1 MTVTCRRFLTC
12 LLLVAILCS
21 GSQLSSPQTQPGKPW
36 LDHWRLSTFSFG
48 SVDRDQNGRQFFR
61 VIGTGFFAGLD
72 EKNGY
77 IVTAKHVFREDAI
90 DWHPTELRMRFGWQ
104 EHKSVYD
111 EFGTTLKLRDER
123 GTDLWKAPDDGSDV
137 AAIVPDFEVRDVPVD
152 AMFVTD
158 FAGKDD
164 VFEGA
169 SVIVIGYPGVI
180 GNEYLVRS
188 IIRAGIIAWTD
199 PDSPL
204 DKSLMIDVNV
214 MPGNSGSPVL
224 KIPIGLSRE
233 GAAFGGNRVVLLGL
247 VSRGPLQQSDL
258 ELRVPGTAEPIH
270 IKTQIS
276 GVGGIGVVV
285 PASKITELL
294 NHMSRRQ

>member
-1 MTVTCRRFLTC
+1 MTSPRRRVLACMLSTAVLFT
-12 LLLVAILCS
+12 AIRS
-21 GSQLSSPQTQPGKPW
+21 ASPQAQSGKPW
-36 LDHWRLSTFSFG
+36 LDHWRLATFSFG
-48 SVDRDQNGRQFFR
+48 TVDRDQNGRQFFR

-77 IVTAKHVFREDAI
+77 VVTAKHVFCDDANN
-90 DWHPTELRMRFGWQ
+90 WHPTELRMRFSWQ

-111 EFGTTLKLRDER
+111 ELGTTLKLRDQT
-123 GTDLWKAPDDGSDV
+123 GKDLWKALDDGSDV
-137 AAIVPDFEVRDVPVD
+137 AAIAPDFQIRDIPTD
-152 AMFVTD
+152 AMFEKD
-158 FAGKDD
+158 FADKDD
-164 VFEGA
+164 EFEGA

-188 IIRAGIIAWTD
+188 VIRAGIIAWTD

-204 DKSLMIDVNV
+204 DKPLMIDVNV

-233 GAAFGGNRVVLLGL
+233 GASFGGNRVVLLGL
-247 VSRGPLQQSDL
+247 VSQGPIQQTDL
-258 ELRVPGTAEPIH
+258 ELRVPGAAEPIH
-270 IKTQIS
+270 IKTQVA

-285 PASKITELL
+285 PANKIRELL
-294 NHMSRRQ
+294 SQMPRKQ

>member
-1 MTVTCRRFLTC
+1 MTPPRRWFRTCILF
-12 LLLVAILCS
+12 VAVLFV
-21 GSQLSSPQTQPGKPW
+21 GSRSSSPQTQPGKPW
-36 LDHWRLSTFSFG
+36 LEHWRLSTFSFG
-48 SVDRDQNGRQFFR
+48 TVDRDQNRREFFK

-77 IVTAKHVFREDAI
+77 IVTAKHVFRDDAI
-90 DWHPTELRMRFGWQ
+90 EWHPSELRMRFSWQ

-137 AAIVPDFEVRDVPVD
+137 AAIVPAFQVRDVPVD
-152 AMFVTD
+152 AMFARD

-169 SVIVIGYPGVI
+169 SVIVIGYPGVV

-188 IIRAGIIAWTD
+188 IIRGGIIAWTD

-204 DKSLMIDVNV
+204 DRPLMIDVNV

-224 KIPIGLSRE
+224 RIPVGLSRE
-233 GAAFGGNRVVLLGL
+233 GAAFGGTRVVLLGL
-247 VSRGPLQQSDL
+247 VSKGPVQQTDL
-258 ELRVPGTAEPIH
+258 ELRVPGTVEPIH

-276 GVGGIGVVV
+276 GIGGIGVVV
-285 PASKITELL
+285 PASKIAELL
-294 NHMSRRQ
+294 AHMPRRE

>member
-1 MTVTCRRFLTC
+1 
-12 LLLVAILCS
+12 
-21 GSQLSSPQTQPGKPW
+21 
-36 LDHWRLSTFSFG
+36 
-48 SVDRDQNGRQFFR
+48 
-61 VIGTGFFAGLD
+61 
-72 EKNGY
+72 
-77 IVTAKHVFREDAI
+77 
-90 DWHPTELRMRFGWQ
+90 
-104 EHKSVYD
+104 
-111 EFGTTLKLRDER
+111 
-123 GTDLWKAPDDGSDV
+123 
-137 AAIVPDFEVRDVPVD
+137 
-152 AMFVTD
+152 
-158 FAGKDD
+158 
-164 VFEGA
+164 
-169 SVIVIGYPGVI
+169 
-180 GNEYLVRS
+180 
-188 IIRAGIIAWTD
+188 
-199 PDSPL
+199 
-204 DKSLMIDVNV
+204 MIDVNV